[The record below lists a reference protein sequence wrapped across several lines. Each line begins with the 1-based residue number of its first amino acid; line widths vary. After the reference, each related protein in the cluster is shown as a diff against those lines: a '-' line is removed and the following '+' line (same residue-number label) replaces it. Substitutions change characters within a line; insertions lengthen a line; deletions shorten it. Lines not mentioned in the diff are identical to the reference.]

1 MERVIEARRPV
12 LSKSE
17 GLSSTAKTFFGL
29 NIFQVIAIGGIQS
42 AMIACGNFKDVQD
55 GGLGPGRRIYMALF
69 LLAVL
74 YSCFLCLF
82 AAQSAQG
89 SNNGVIMSR
98 VIFIV
103 FRVYHISFKNYQ
115 NQKLER
121 QTLLVYLTIIDSI
134 GLFILNIIFTWLAI
148 KLYGEYG
155 WKIYKRVRF
164 NIRLRGK
171 YDAIQI
177 EARIL
182 GQIRRENKPVSYFFI
197 FGVLAAILYFIY
209 KIISVATKTCA
220 GCSSLQNTKRD
231 IPGEVELHLLY
242 LVKSGIGSKL
252 TVLSLSRNILTSI
265 VTSSAEENGISMDL
279 ESPRPSVSN
288 EPRPS
293 IFQYLPKFLSSVG
306 NSNVEETDQAKWL
319 SLPAQLHKGEKK
331 VKHIGSSAKSRISQ
345 IFWEND
351 FAAFNSQRSSMS
363 SRQYSTSR
371 FCNCCS
377 WFKNRRIS
385 VSAYVIPHNEEP
397 MHDRASVTENC
408 SLFKEDSNI
417 GSWEHRCNDSR
428 IKRRKRS
435 RSIGGTINDNNHHK
449 VRPQPRRFNSLP
461 DESSF
466 PRGVVLKQYGS
477 SRNEVSSTRN
487 FSDSYS
493 KANWKRCR
501 SSLKTNGT
509 MKHVVPSIKVEG
521 YNNNG
526 VINGCSRVDEVELQH
541 FDIPIDVVF
550 KNEHFSTIENNSKR
564 YIATIESDIDQF
576 TLRRTKSSVSSLS
589 SVKTGTSMLLDE
601 KSEFSRERNKAAFEP
616 SHLAKKRKLGVAEQ
630 SAIVIRKCS
639 SECDLY
645 NKSQAKGKDVENSSK
660 RKLVT
665 SEQKNVLY
673 HYRRDRFPTPNVV
686 CGSAVNLIRI
696 KMLAPTFVNVEELSS
711 KRRKENASGRDNRK
725 IKSTGKENRP
735 AKEKSVVTS
744 KIPSM
749 SKLSVYL
756 PARLESKTNT
766 VPSSNRMEPAKTN
779 RSSFH
784 AGSRKSE
791 LKANQSDKS
800 VDALRTPNTRSINS
814 HATYQ
819 ENSIKK
825 DKPVMKNKKTELNQ
839 IPKAQKVAY
848 PIQDFKDEFKPD
860 PNSLRSILQDTG
872 VDRTPVRGTSTF
884 GPMKRMTFNGISRR
898 KPYSTAKTPTFSVI
912 MGMAK
917 ASKCKRSSVKVIT
930 VFTRTACYH
939 FRVVLRRVSFLISRL
954 SLNKLL
960 QSTSAFEVAGKGSRE
975 RRGSI
980 YHNENYEKFRKL
992 TFEQRLSVI
1001 INSRPGLNGT
1011 RGIINHP
1018 KEGQTRNSFYLSRQA
1033 AAAENHTA
1041 KALDKKDVPI
1051 ATSKSELIDS
1061 SKENLDAQVTQHERP
1076 KPKSVG
1082 QLCEI
1087 NYISPRNQSSASQ
1100 NHNGSHKKSPKN
1112 FRSPFSQKVPTPKK
1126 GVLANCTP
1134 RKSGPALSQEP
1145 VRFTAEARWNIQHG
1159 LPLPPKE
1166 RRYEILSSTK
1176 VSANTPKAYP
1186 GTSTDLTS
1194 SGKNK
1199 KSVRWADV
1207 LDGRKSDATRQLNFE
1222 AEVVD
1227 PATTLSK
1234 PPTSTAK
1241 PEKESIISRIFRS
1254 LQNTHN
1260 SDHGP
1265 TTNTPEATRVTN
1277 SHTTPKVTHTI
1288 DNKTESKAIPKPFQ
1302 GASVVS
1308 DEKHH
1313 LSKDTANWYSATPR
1327 NDNAEHSRQPLTH
1340 AQTPKANADSSF
1352 SQRTPQA
1359 EFGLDLP
1366 VINCPMI
1373 KRSWARTPHAKE
1385 EEERKNRDNLNMDNT
1400 IDYNSTFSATAAET
1414 HLADS
1419 KKTDTSSTNCLKGSD
1434 SDLFA
1439 PDEWRSKFDISKGIL
1454 HVIDDINKWNIQ
1466 EDMKKVC
1473 SYKGKLSK
1481 TPAGSAHKSKDD
1493 APLLPSFSSDNTN
1506 RNADT
1511 FSETSFSPVHPQRQ
1525 RNSPI
1530 SASIVPLA
1538 STISPSPNVS
1548 SSNNGSGDVLLNYLA
1563 KLPELKNHNVTKT
1576 SESGMIYSTASLR
1589 GNQGLGGVSSFAGAT
1604 KGKEIVYKN
1613 ADSSPTTCGVNQN
1626 SATKPTSQTQN
1637 SQDSTS
1643 QKRLDRFI
1651 SSSRIAAI
1659 VEEHLR
1665 PVRSVI
1671 DNAFALEISQYQQSA
1686 VEPSI
1691 RENSDQSVSRI
1702 DAAYFSKAN
1711 SDVSSQ
1717 SNGHTEGRLHS
1728 SAGSAFR
1735 KISKDSN
1742 FSLKERPYDSYYV
1755 NILKAENEISAE
1767 YSSVK
1772 ILDTEVAFHTRYL
1785 EVAQRL
1791 GGRRIETRD
1800 CHDPVFKILTLGDA
1814 YVSTCNI
1821 I

>member
-1 MERVIEARRPV
+1 
-12 LSKSE
+12 
-17 GLSSTAKTFFGL
+17 
-29 NIFQVIAIGGIQS
+29 
-42 AMIACGNFKDVQD
+42 
-55 GGLGPGRRIYMALF
+55 
-69 LLAVL
+69 
-74 YSCFLCLF
+74 
-82 AAQSAQG
+82 
-89 SNNGVIMSR
+89 
-98 VIFIV
+98 
-103 FRVYHISFKNYQ
+103 
-115 NQKLER
+115 
-121 QTLLVYLTIIDSI
+121 
-134 GLFILNIIFTWLAI
+134 
-148 KLYGEYG
+148 
-155 WKIYKRVRF
+155 
-164 NIRLRGK
+164 
-171 YDAIQI
+171 
-177 EARIL
+177 
-182 GQIRRENKPVSYFFI
+182 
-197 FGVLAAILYFIY
+197 
-209 KIISVATKTCA
+209 
-220 GCSSLQNTKRD
+220 
-231 IPGEVELHLLY
+231 
-242 LVKSGIGSKL
+242 
-252 TVLSLSRNILTSI
+252 
-265 VTSSAEENGISMDL
+265 
-279 ESPRPSVSN
+279 
-288 EPRPS
+288 
-293 IFQYLPKFLSSVG
+293 
-306 NSNVEETDQAKWL
+306 
-319 SLPAQLHKGEKK
+319 
-331 VKHIGSSAKSRISQ
+331 
-345 IFWEND
+345 
-351 FAAFNSQRSSMS
+351 
-363 SRQYSTSR
+363 
-371 FCNCCS
+371 
-377 WFKNRRIS
+377 
-385 VSAYVIPHNEEP
+385 
-397 MHDRASVTENC
+397 
-408 SLFKEDSNI
+408 
-417 GSWEHRCNDSR
+417 
-428 IKRRKRS
+428 
-435 RSIGGTINDNNHHK
+435 
-449 VRPQPRRFNSLP
+449 
-461 DESSF
+461 
-466 PRGVVLKQYGS
+466 
-477 SRNEVSSTRN
+477 
-487 FSDSYS
+487 
-493 KANWKRCR
+493 
-501 SSLKTNGT
+501 
-509 MKHVVPSIKVEG
+509 
-521 YNNNG
+521 
-526 VINGCSRVDEVELQH
+526 
-541 FDIPIDVVF
+541 
-550 KNEHFSTIENNSKR
+550 
-564 YIATIESDIDQF
+564 
-576 TLRRTKSSVSSLS
+576 
-589 SVKTGTSMLLDE
+589 
-601 KSEFSRERNKAAFEP
+601 
-616 SHLAKKRKLGVAEQ
+616 
-630 SAIVIRKCS
+630 
-639 SECDLY
+639 
-645 NKSQAKGKDVENSSK
+645 
-660 RKLVT
+660 
-665 SEQKNVLY
+665 
-673 HYRRDRFPTPNVV
+673 
-686 CGSAVNLIRI
+686 
-696 KMLAPTFVNVEELSS
+696 
-711 KRRKENASGRDNRK
+711 
-725 IKSTGKENRP
+725 
-735 AKEKSVVTS
+735 
-744 KIPSM
+744 
-749 SKLSVYL
+749 
-756 PARLESKTNT
+756 
-766 VPSSNRMEPAKTN
+766 
-779 RSSFH
+779 
-784 AGSRKSE
+784 
-791 LKANQSDKS
+791 
-800 VDALRTPNTRSINS
+800 
-814 HATYQ
+814 
-819 ENSIKK
+819 
-825 DKPVMKNKKTELNQ
+825 
-839 IPKAQKVAY
+839 
-848 PIQDFKDEFKPD
+848 
-860 PNSLRSILQDTG
+860 
-872 VDRTPVRGTSTF
+872 
-884 GPMKRMTFNGISRR
+884 
-898 KPYSTAKTPTFSVI
+898 

-917 ASKCKRSSVKVIT
+917 ASKCKRSSVK
-930 VFTRTACYH
+930 
-939 FRVVLRRVSFLISRL
+939 
-954 SLNKLL
+954 
-960 QSTSAFEVAGKGSRE
+960 E

-1814 YVSTCNI
+1814 YHFFPI
-1821 I
+1821 DEQ